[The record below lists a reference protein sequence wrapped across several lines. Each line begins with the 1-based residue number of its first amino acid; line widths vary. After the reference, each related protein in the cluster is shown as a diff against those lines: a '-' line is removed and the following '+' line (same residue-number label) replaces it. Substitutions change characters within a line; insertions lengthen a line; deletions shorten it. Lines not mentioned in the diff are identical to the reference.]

1 MVITILKKHTKRIRF
16 YVDGKHLSL
25 KLFDFRSFIIMAFMM
40 TLGIVLRTGGL
51 APKQFI
57 AFFYTGLGASLLVA
71 GIRFGYNFVNVVK
84 EELEYKK

>member
-1 MVITILKKHTKRIRF
+1 
-16 YVDGKHLSL
+16 
-25 KLFDFRSFIIMAFMM
+25 MAFMM